1 MRYGLVVYVGLVG
14 EIYIR
19 IQFFMCECVNSF
31 SSDSHHY
38 RIKCDSHFLI
48 FYVKID
54 KSVITN
60 LMLKNKIRCFIFY
73 SVLYITFCCEMLLHI
88 YLGEYGIEFFLSF

>member
-1 MRYGLVVYVGLVG
+1 MSIGTG
-14 EIYIR
+14 EIWFGCLCWFGWGNIYIR

-54 KSVITN
+54 KSVIT
-60 LMLKNKIRCFIFY
+60 KIDA
-73 SVLYITFCCEMLLHI
+73 
-88 YLGEYGIEFFLSF
+88 